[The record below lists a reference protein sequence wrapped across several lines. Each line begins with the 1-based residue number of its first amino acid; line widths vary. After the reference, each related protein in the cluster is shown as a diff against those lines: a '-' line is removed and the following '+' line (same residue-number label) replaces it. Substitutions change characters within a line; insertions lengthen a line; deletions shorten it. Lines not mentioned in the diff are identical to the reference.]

1 MQHNQPRKFNHDQ
14 HARTKDE
21 TDFWGQ
27 IRRTVNGKP
36 VDETQIAMIID
47 RIIEKLTLRKSDVLL
62 DLACGN
68 GALSN
73 RFFNRINAYQG
84 VDFSERLIEV
94 ANKYFASPPDY
105 TFLCSGASEY
115 VDSGTKKERF
125 TKALCYGSFSY
136 FHPEHAENV
145 LRKLQKDF
153 KNITHI
159 FIGNLPDKKLAEE
172 FYGKNK
178 VNPQELPDNESPI
191 GTWRSRDE
199 FIEMAKRHGWKAE
212 ISVMPDRYYAS
223 YYRYDALLTR

>member
-1 MQHNQPRKFNHDQ
+1 MQHNQPNKFDHDQ

-47 RIIEKLTLRKSDVLL
+47 RIIEKLALQKSDVLL

-73 RFFNRINAYQG
+73 RVFNRINAYHG

-105 TFLCSGASEY
+105 TFVCSGASEY
-115 VDSGTKKERF
+115 VDSEREKERF

-136 FHPEHAENV
+136 FHAEHAENI

-153 KNITHI
+153 ENITHI
-159 FIGNLPDKKLAEE
+159 FIGNLPDKELAEE

-178 VNPQELPDNESPI
+178 VNPQELLDNESPI
-191 GTWRSRDE
+191 GSWRSRDE
-199 FIEMAKRHGWKAE
+199 FIEMAKRYGWKPK
-212 ISVMPDRYYAS
+212 ISVMPTQYYAS
-223 YYRYDALLTR
+223 YYRYDVLLTR